1 MNNRKIKKSVTLAD
15 FSFTLDAS
23 ALAVGNHALK
33 VKLIMSG
40 VEYTASI
47 NVTTSWYPSQ
57 GYGVNTGCYP
67 GSGMSWAWYVPRK
80 YGYKIYITFTPLN
93 PACQIKAQVYATSPW
108 GCGAGACNPFPI
120 VNAVGAGPGAP
131 VTMEYDLGKAFSC
144 CPWGWYNDYFN
155 AYIKYESMNSAC
167 YSGPFVKAEMAAP
180 PAMGSLFAGSPYPC
194 GGW

>member
-1 MNNRKIKKSVTLAD
+1 MNNDSKRHSGLVIGLVFPLLFIFTALSSAETDITGKIQLTSSGLTYD
-15 FSFTLDAS
+15 RR
-23 ALAVGNHALK
+23 ALA
-33 VKLIMSG
+33 
-40 VEYTASI
+40 
-47 NVTTSWYPSQ
+47 
-57 GYGVNTGCYP
+57 
-67 GSGMSWAWYVPRK
+67 GMSWAWYVPRK

-108 GCGAGACNPFPI
+108 GCGAGACNPFPV

-131 VTMEYDLGKAFSC
+131 VTMEYDLGKAFAC